1 MATAAA
7 EPDAADSGSTI
18 ATVDLESGRLVD
30 RRPLAYLVVWG
41 ARNERRAVVL
51 EKARAD
57 ELAAVQH
64 GQVVPLVAGAS

>member
-1 MATAAA
+1 MTS
-7 EPDAADSGSTI
+7 DAADSGSTI

-64 GQVVPLVAGAS
+64 GQVVPLGALP

>member
-1 MATAAA
+1 VTS
-7 EPDAADSGSTI
+7 DAADSGSTI

-64 GQVVPLVAGAS
+64 GQVVPLGALP

>member
-7 EPDAADSGSTI
+7 DAAGPDSGHGSTI
-18 ATVDLESGRLVD
+18 ATVETDTGRLVE

-51 EKARAD
+51 ERARAD

-64 GQVVPLVAGAS
+64 GQVVALGPV